1 MSHEWWI
8 WLAAGLAVL
17 LVWRR
22 FTRRRPPSRASLT
35 RARRHRE
42 KRDQALQVVV
52 ALQHR
57 PRCARAL
64 TLLRTMDP
72 WAFEELVLLAF
83 KRRGYRIYP
92 NRRYSH
98 DGGSDG
104 AVVKGGRLWLIQ
116 AKRYRGYIRPSHL
129 ANFCRLIKRRGC
141 RGFFC
146 HTGYLGPK
154 AEVIIQAHPKVTV
167 LGAQQLVQMLTRAA
181 RAPRALHQARR

>member
-1 MSHEWWI
+1 MSEHWWV

-17 LVWRR
+17 FLFRQL
-22 FTRRRPPSRASLT
+22 TRRGRVSRASRT
-35 RARRHRE
+35 RALRHGA
-42 KRDQALQVVV
+42 KRGQALQVAG
-52 ALQHR
+52 ALERR
-57 PRCARAL
+57 PQGARAL

-92 NRRYSH
+92 NSRYSH
-98 DGGSDG
+98 DGGADG
-104 AVVKGGRLWLIQ
+104 AVVKDGHLWLIQ
-116 AKRYRGYIRPSHL
+116 AKRYRGYIRTKHL
-129 ANFCRLIKRRGC
+129 ASFCRLIKRRGC

-154 AEVIIQAHPKVTV
+154 AQVIAQAYPKVTV

-181 RAPRALHQARR
+181 RAPRALQQARR